1 MDNVHDFLKWIVLIY
16 MYLRQITFQRNCSLS
31 PINEQANMVNSNRS
45 VTLLIAYDGSSYD
58 SGT

>member
-1 MDNVHDFLKWIVLIY
+1 

-31 PINEQANMVNSNRS
+31 PINEQANMVNSTRS

>member
-16 MYLRQITFQRNCSLS
+16 MYLRQITFQRNSSLS